1 MKPGFTITYE
11 YEGNLYVNVTNRC
24 NYRCSFCLRHNEASQ
39 GSIYSDN
46 LWLER
51 EPTKEE
57 ILADIEGRDLSKYR
71 HLVFCGFGEP
81 AYRLEDIF
89 WVIDQMKAHGTK
101 MFTRINTNG
110 TACAIHGRD
119 VCPEFAGRFD
129 EVSVSLNTDTA
140 EKYEALCNPRVPNA
154 YQVMKDF
161 TKEIRKYV
169 PNVTMTVVDTIPA
182 EEIENCRKICE
193 EEIGAVYRV
202 REYIED

>member
-71 HLVFCGFGEP
+71 HWWSAASASP
-81 AYRLEDIF
+81 PTAWRIF
-89 WVIDQMKAHGTK
+89 SG
-101 MFTRINTNG
+101 
-110 TACAIHGRD
+110 
-119 VCPEFAGRFD
+119 
-129 EVSVSLNTDTA
+129 SS
-140 EKYEALCNPRVPNA
+140 
-154 YQVMKDF
+154 
-161 TKEIRKYV
+161 IR
-169 PNVTMTVVDTIPA
+169 
-182 EEIENCRKICE
+182 
-193 EEIGAVYRV
+193 
-202 REYIED
+202 